1 MLSYE
6 KTIGKHAFSVLVGQS
21 ALSEE
26 STGLT
31 GEDYNLLRLGMEYA
45 YLNSAAAE
53 RSLERTDDYINQHRL
68 SSFFPCATYNYA
80 EKYMLSLVFRRDG
93 SSNFGPNNK
102 YASFPSISPDG
113 T

>member
-1 MLSYE
+1 MKSYKWQVENVLSYE

-53 RSLERTDDYINQHRL
+53 RSLERTDDYINPRHIQLCRKVYVKL
-68 SSFFPCATYNYA
+68 GVP
-80 EKYMLSLVFRRDG
+80 
-93 SSNFGPNNK
+93 P
-102 YASFPSISPDG
+102 
-113 T
+113 

>member
-1 MLSYE
+1 MVQVEMSKVELSERQSAKY
-6 KTIGKHAFSVLVGQS
+6 AFSVLVGQS

-68 SSFFPCATYNYA
+68 SSFFARAIQLCRKVYVKLGVP
-80 EKYMLSLVFRRDG
+80 
-93 SSNFGPNNK
+93 P
-102 YASFPSISPDG
+102 
-113 T
+113 

>member
-1 MLSYE
+1 M
-6 KTIGKHAFSVLVGQS
+6 GQS

-68 SSFFPCATYNYA
+68 SSFFARATYNYA
-80 EKYMLSLVFRRDG
+80 EKYMLS
-93 SSNFGPNNK
+93 FGVP
-102 YASFPSISPDG
+102 P
-113 T
+113 